1 MSRRDATIAWA
12 VTATAV
18 LILLVVVFYFSAAR

>member
-1 MSRRDATIAWA
+1 MGRRDATIAWM

-18 LILLVVVFYFSAAR
+18 LILLLIVFYFSAAR